1 MVNQKL
7 LTMLSDLIR
16 INSVNPAYKNG
27 VGEAEIQ
34 KFVRSFF
41 SAHDIA
47 VFEQKVLPGRPNII
61 AKLAG
66 KNDSNCIVFEAHCDT
81 AGVEGMIEP
90 PFDPRIRDGKL
101 YGRGSCDTKAG
112 LAAMMLA
119 LADLKHSSQGPA
131 SNVWVVSAVDEEHSF
146 RGVWELRK
154 NLLAGAAI
162 ISEPTDLK
170 LAIASKGCL
179 RWRITVRGKAAHS
192 SKPWLGVNAI
202 EQMAHVVTCFADE
215 STRLKHFHHPLL
227 GTPTLNVGLIQGGT
241 QVNVVPDS
249 CWIEIDRRLIPG
261 EEPDS
266 VFADY
271 KELFNRRRLEFPN
284 LDLMMEPPQIKDHPL
299 ETPASSPIVSC
310 VTRALNGAG
319 LDDHPIGVPFG
330 SDASKLSSVGIPS
343 VILGPGSI
351 DQAHTADEFVLLEQ
365 VEKAFEVYREIMSSW
380 G

>member
-7 LTMLSDLIR
+7 FTILSELIR

-27 VGEAEIQ
+27 AGEAEVQ
-34 KFVRSFF
+34 KFVRDFF

-47 VFEQKVLPGRPNII
+47 VFEQEVLPGRPNVI

-66 KNDSNCIVFEAHCDT
+66 KDNTNCIVFEAHCDT
-81 AGVEGMIEP
+81 AGVQGMTEP
-90 PFDPRIRDGKL
+90 PFDPHIRNGKL

-119 LADLKHSSQGPA
+119 LADLRHSSQLPTGD
-131 SNVWVVSAVDEEHSF
+131 VWVVSAVDEEHTY

-154 NLLAGAAI
+154 NLSARAAI

-192 SKPWLGVNAI
+192 SKPGLGVNAI
-202 EQMAHVVTCFADE
+202 EQMAHVVACLEDE

-227 GTPTLNVGLIQGGT
+227 GSPTLNIGLIQGGT

-271 KELFNRRRLEFPN
+271 NELFNRLRLEFPN
-284 LDLMMEPPQIKDHPL
+284 LKLVMEPPQIKDYPL

-330 SDASKLSSVGIPS
+330 SDASKLSSAGIPS

-351 DQAHTADEFVLLEQ
+351 DQAHTADEFVLCEQ
-365 VEKAFEVYREIMSSW
+365 VEKAFEVYREIMGRW